1 MQAARAALGEQV
13 FAAAWAMGQALSLEE
28 AVAEALAEELPM
40 AADTAQSGET
50 AKPPARYDLT
60 PREVEALRLLAQ
72 GMTDREI
79 AEELSIS
86 LKTVNKH
93 VASILGKTG
102 SANRTVAATF
112 AHQHGLA

>member
-1 MQAARAALGEQV
+1 
-13 FAAAWAMGQALSLEE
+13 
-28 AVAEALAEELPM
+28 M